1 LPSASI
7 AIAFSSPK
15 RRAIVAKSGRMLPL
29 VMPPL
34 RDEAP
39 SPGFIAS
46 KAATDRPA
54 RASASPAESP
64 A

>member
-1 LPSASI
+1 
-7 AIAFSSPK
+7 
-15 RRAIVAKSGRMLPL
+15 MLPL

-46 KAATDRPA
+46 KAATDRPS